1 MNILNIYKKKL
12 RIQFNYFIGKNSIL
26 SMLFSLKTLL
36 SIQAKG
42 ENNLQYSE
50 PINAL
55 RFLSAD
61 AVQKANSGHP
71 GMPMGMAEIATALW
85 SKHLKHNPLN
95 PTWFDRDRFVL
106 SNGHGSMLLYSLL
119 HLTGYKLSIEDIKDF
134 RQLKSKTPGH
144 PEYDINIGV
153 ETTTGPLGQGIANA
167 VGMAI
172 SEKMLAAQFN
182 KDDIKPIDHYTYV
195 FLGDGCLMEGISH
208 EACSFAGTHEL
219 GKLICFYDQNGISID
234 GEIDNWFTDDSV
246 KRFESYGWQTIC
258 VDGHNVE
265 EISEAISKAKEEPK
279 KPSMIFCK
287 TTIGFGSPN
296 KSGTADVHGAPLGDE
311 EIEKTREALGWQYTA
326 FEIPKD
332 VYDFWDS
339 KKSGAEKNATWENS
353 IKSYKD
359 KYPND
364 SLELERRIKGDM
376 PAKFEQNFLDFLN
389 DCNTN
394 NLPMATRKASK
405 ACLDFFVKEMPELV
419 GGSADLTPSN
429 NTFSASSTT
438 FSSENPSGNHI
449 NYGVREFG
457 MSAIMNGMVLHGGIK
472 PYGATFLVFTDY
484 ARNAVRLSA
493 LMGLPNIFVYTHDSV
508 ALGEDGPTHQPIEHM
523 VTLRS
528 TPNMDS
534 WRPADL
540 VETAVA
546 WKNAISSLSTP
557 TCLIFS
563 RQGTSAIERT
573 PEQLSSIENG
583 GYLLEEHEDPNIT
596 IVASGSEVQLAIDAA
611 QELKNES
618 INANVVSMPSL
629 DVFLKQS
636 NEIQNKIINPN
647 KPVLV
652 VECAHPNS
660 WYKIL
665 NRSDKVIGIET
676 FGESAPG
683 SELLEHFGFNKDNVI
698 QTAKSLVND

>member
-1 MNILNIYKKKL
+1 MH
-12 RIQFNYFIGKNSIL
+12 QSD
-26 SMLFSLKTLL
+26 
-36 SIQAKG
+36 
-42 ENNLQYSE
+42 

-55 RFLSAD
+55 RFLSID

-85 SKHLKHNPLN
+85 KNYLKHNPLN
-95 PTWFDRDRFVL
+95 PTWFNRDRFVL

-119 HLTGYKLSIEDIKDF
+119 HLTGYKLTIEDIKDF

-144 PEYDINIGV
+144 PEYDIDIGV

-172 SEKMLAAQFN
+172 SEKILSAEFN
-182 KDDIKPIDHYTYV
+182 KDDIKPIDHFTYA
-195 FLGDGCLMEGISH
+195 FLGDGCLMEGVSH
-208 EACSFAGTHEL
+208 EACSFAGTHNL

-234 GEIDNWFTDDSV
+234 GEIHNWFTDDSV
-246 KRFESYGWQTIC
+246 KRFDSYGWQTIC
-258 VDGHNVE
+258 VDGHNIE
-265 EISEAISKAKEEPK
+265 EVNDAIYKAKEEFN
-279 KPSMIFCK
+279 KPTMIFCK
-287 TTIGFGSPN
+287 TIIGFGAPN
-296 KSGTADVHGAPLGDE
+296 KSGTADVHGAPLGEDE
-311 EIEKTREALGWQYTA
+311 IKNTREALDWKYPP
-326 FEIPKD
+326 FELSNDI
-332 VYDFWDS
+332 YEYWDS
-339 KKSGAEKNATWENS
+339 KDIGADVNS
-353 IKSYKD
+353 KWDNLIESYIE
-359 KYPND
+359 KYPKEASELHRRINGDAPNNFETIFKEFLDECNSND
-364 SLELERRIKGDM
+364 SS
-376 PAKFEQNFLDFLN
+376 
-389 DCNTN
+389 
-394 NLPMATRKASK
+394 MATRKASK
-405 ACLDFFVKEMPELV
+405 VCLDFFVKEMPELI

-438 FSSENPSGNHI
+438 FSNENPSGNHI

-528 TPNMDS
+528 TPNLNN

-540 VETAVA
+540 VETAIA
-546 WKNAISSLSTP
+546 WKNAVDSKTTP

-563 RQGTSAIERT
+563 RQETSAIQRT
-573 PEQLSSIENG
+573 QELISSIQFG
-583 GYLLEEHEDPNIT
+583 GYLLEENNDHKIT
-596 IVASGSEVQLAIDAA
+596 IVASGSEVQLALDAA
-611 QELKNES
+611 EELNNSS
-618 INANVVSMPSL
+618 ISTNVVSMPSL
-629 DVFLKQS
+629 DIFLEQS
-636 NEIQNKIINPN
+636 EEYKNKVIDSN

-652 VECAHPNS
+652 VECGHPNS
-660 WYKIL
+660 WFRIL
-665 NRSDKVIGIET
+665 NRNDKVIGIES

-683 SELLEHFGFNKDNVI
+683 NELLEHFGFTKQNVI
-698 QTAKSLVND
+698 EKAKSLIND

>member
-1 MNILNIYKKKL
+1 MQQSDY
-12 RIQFNYFIGKNSIL
+12 
-26 SMLFSLKTLL
+26 
-36 SIQAKG
+36 
-42 ENNLQYSE
+42 
-50 PINAL
+50 INVL

-85 SKHLKHNPLN
+85 SKHLRHNPNN
-95 PTWFDRDRFVL
+95 PTWFNRDRFVL

-119 HLTGYKLSIEDIKDF
+119 HLTGYDLSVNDIKDF
-134 RQLKSKTPGH
+134 RKLKSKTPGH
-144 PEYDINIGV
+144 PEYDIDIGI

-167 VGMAI
+167 VGMAVA
-172 SEKMLAAQFN
+172 EKILAAEFN
-182 KDDIKPIDHYTYV
+182 KDDIKPIDHFTYV

-208 EACSFAGTHEL
+208 EACSFAGTHNL

-234 GEIDNWFTDDSV
+234 GEIEHWFTDDSV

-258 VDGHNVE
+258 VDGHDIE
-265 EISEAISKAKEEPK
+265 DIDGAILKAKEEVN
-279 KPSMIFCK
+279 KPTMIFCK
-287 TTIGFGSPN
+287 TTIGYGSPN

-311 EIEKTREALGWQYTA
+311 ELKETREVLGWNYKP
-326 FEIPKD
+326 FEVPQE
-332 VYDFWDS
+332 VYDFWNFKEEGASFNDS
-339 KKSGAEKNATWENS
+339 WNKLIKDYEK
-353 IKSYKD
+353 

-364 SLELERRIKGDM
+364 SSELHRRIDGHL
-376 PAKFEQNFLDFLN
+376 PNNFQESYESFLN
-389 DCNTN
+389 ECNSN
-394 NLPMATRKASK
+394 NLSMATRKASK
-405 ACLDFFVKEMPELV
+405 ACLDFFVKEMPELI

-429 NTFSASSTT
+429 NTFSSSSST
-438 FSSENPSGNHI
+438 FSNENASGNHI

-457 MSAIMNGMVLHGGIK
+457 MSAIMNGMVLHGAIK

-493 LMGLPNIFVYTHDSV
+493 LMKLPNIFVYTHDSV

-528 TPNMDS
+528 TPNLNN

-546 WKNAISSLSTP
+546 WKSAVSSQKTP
-557 TCLIFS
+557 TCLIYS
-563 RQGTSAIERT
+563 RQGTSAIKRT
-573 PEQLSSIENG
+573 PDQISMIDMG
-583 GYLLEEHEDPNIT
+583 GYLLEESNNLDLT
-596 IVASGSEVQLAIDAA
+596 IVASGSEVQLALDAA
-611 QELKNES
+611 KELKNDS
-618 INANVVSMPSL
+618 INANVVSMPCL
-629 DVFLKQS
+629 DIFLDQDK
-636 NEIQNKIINPN
+636 EYQNKIINPE

-660 WYKIL
+660 WYRIL
-665 NRSDKVIGIET
+665 NRNDKVIGIET

-683 SELLEHFGFNKDNVI
+683 SELLNHFGFNIDNVI
-698 QTAKSLVND
+698 KTAKSLIND

>member
-1 MNILNIYKKKL
+1 M
-12 RIQFNYFIGKNSIL
+12 RQSD
-26 SMLFSLKTLL
+26 
-36 SIQAKG
+36 
-42 ENNLQYSE
+42 

-55 RFLSAD
+55 RFLSID

-85 SKHLKHNPLN
+85 KNHLQHNPLN
-95 PTWFDRDRFVL
+95 PTWFNRDRFVL

-119 HLTGYKLSIEDIKDF
+119 HLTGYALSIDDIKDF
-134 RQLKSKTPGH
+134 RQLRSKTPGH
-144 PEYDINIGV
+144 PEYDLDTGI
-153 ETTTGPLGQGIANA
+153 ETTTGPLGQGIGNA

-172 SEKMLAAQFN
+172 SEKILAAEFN
-182 KDDIKPIDHYTYV
+182 KEDIKPIDHYTYV
-195 FLGDGCLMEGISH
+195 FLGDGCLMEGVSH
-208 EACSFAGTHEL
+208 EACSFASTHNL

-234 GEIDNWFTDDSV
+234 GEIENWFTDDSV
-246 KRFESYGWQTIC
+246 KRFDGYGWQTIC

-265 EISEAISKAKEEPK
+265 DINEAIVKAKNETN

-311 EIEKTREALGWQYTA
+311 EIEKTRKALDWQYSP
-326 FEIPKD
+326 FEVPEDIYEFWNSKD
-332 VYDFWDS
+332 SGNKVNANWD
-339 KKSGAEKNATWENS
+339 EIVKNYQE
-353 IKSYKD
+353 
-359 KYPND
+359 KYPD
-364 SLELERRIKGDM
+364 ESIELLRRIKGQM
-376 PAKFEQNFLDFLN
+376 PENFEENFKAFLD
-389 DCNTN
+389 DCNLN
-394 NLPMATRKASK
+394 NPSMATRKASK
-405 ACLDFFVKEMPELV
+405 ACLDFFVKEMPELI

-429 NTFSASSTT
+429 NTYSASSST
-438 FSSENPSGNHI
+438 FSNKNPSGNHI

-528 TPNMDS
+528 TPNLNN

-546 WKNAISSLSTP
+546 WKDAVSSTKTP

-563 RQGTSAIERT
+563 RQGTSAITRT
-573 PEQLSSIENG
+573 PEQLNSIQMG
-583 GYLLEEHEDPNIT
+583 GYLLKANDTSDIT
-596 IVASGSEVQLAIDAA
+596 IVASGSELQLALDASV
-611 QELKNES
+611 ELEKDS

-629 DVFLKQS
+629 DIFLEQS
-636 NEIQNKIINPN
+636 EEFQNTIIDTS

-652 VECAHPNS
+652 VECGHPNS

-665 NRSDKVIGIET
+665 NRSDKVIGIES

-683 SELLEHFGFNKDNVI
+683 NVLLEHFGFTLENVVG
-698 QTAKSLVND
+698 TAKSLIDD

>member
-1 MNILNIYKKKL
+1 M
-12 RIQFNYFIGKNSIL
+12 RQSD
-26 SMLFSLKTLL
+26 
-36 SIQAKG
+36 
-42 ENNLQYSE
+42 

-55 RFLSAD
+55 RFLSID

-85 SKHLKHNPLN
+85 KNHLQHNPLN
-95 PTWFDRDRFVL
+95 PTWFNRDRFVL

-119 HLTGYKLSIEDIKDF
+119 HLTGYALSIDDIKDF
-134 RQLKSKTPGH
+134 RQLRSKTPGH
-144 PEYDINIGV
+144 PEYDLDTGI
-153 ETTTGPLGQGIANA
+153 ETTTGPLGQGIGNA

-172 SEKMLAAQFN
+172 SEKILAAEFN
-182 KDDIKPIDHYTYV
+182 KEDIKPIDHYTYV
-195 FLGDGCLMEGISH
+195 FLGDGCLMEGVSH
-208 EACSFAGTHEL
+208 EACSFASTHNL

-234 GEIDNWFTDDSV
+234 GEIENWFTDDSV
-246 KRFESYGWQTIC
+246 KRFDGYGWQTIC

-265 EISEAISKAKEEPK
+265 DINEAIVKAKNETN

-311 EIEKTREALGWQYTA
+311 EIEKTRKALDWQYSP
-326 FEIPKD
+326 FEVPEDIYEFWNSKD
-332 VYDFWDS
+332 SGNKVNANWD
-339 KKSGAEKNATWENS
+339 EIVKNYQE
-353 IKSYKD
+353 
-359 KYPND
+359 KYPD
-364 SLELERRIKGDM
+364 ESIELLRRIKGQM
-376 PAKFEQNFLDFLN
+376 PENFEENFKAFLD
-389 DCNTN
+389 DCNLN
-394 NLPMATRKASK
+394 NPSMATRKASK
-405 ACLDFFVKEMPELV
+405 ACLDFFVKEMPELI

-429 NTFSASSTT
+429 NTYSASSST
-438 FSSENPSGNHI
+438 FSNKNPSGNHI

-528 TPNMDS
+528 TPNLNN

-546 WKNAISSLSTP
+546 WKDAVCSTKTP

-563 RQGTSAIERT
+563 RQGTSAITRT
-573 PEQLSSIENG
+573 PEQLNSIQMG
-583 GYLLEEHEDPNIT
+583 GYLLKANENSDIT
-596 IVASGSEVQLAIDAA
+596 IVASGSELQLALDASA
-611 QELKNES
+611 ELENDS

-629 DVFLKQS
+629 DIFLEQS
-636 NEIQNKIINPN
+636 EEFQNTIIDTS

-652 VECAHPNS
+652 VECGHPNS

-665 NRSDKVIGIET
+665 NRSDKVIGIES

-683 SELLEHFGFNKDNVI
+683 DVLLEHFGFTLENVVG
-698 QTAKSLVND
+698 TAKSLIDD

>member
-1 MNILNIYKKKL
+1 MQQN
-12 RIQFNYFIGKNSIL
+12 NS
-26 SMLFSLKTLL
+26 
-36 SIQAKG
+36 
-42 ENNLQYSE
+42 
-50 PINAL
+50 INAL

-85 SKHLKHNPLN
+85 SKHLKHNPSN
-95 PTWFDRDRFVL
+95 PRWFNRDRFVL

-119 HLTGYKLSIEDIKDF
+119 HLTGYNLSIDDLKDF

-144 PEYDINIGV
+144 PEYDIDIGV

-172 SEKMLAAQFN
+172 SEKILAAEFN
-182 KDDIKPIDHYTYV
+182 EEDIKPIDHYTYV
-195 FLGDGCLMEGISH
+195 FLGDGCLMEGVSH
-208 EACSFAGTHEL
+208 EACSFAGTHNL

-234 GEIDNWFTDDSV
+234 GEIEHWFTDDSI
-246 KRFESYGWQTIC
+246 KRFNSYGWHTIS

-265 EISEAISKAKEEPK
+265 EIEKAIEEAKKESD

-296 KSGTADVHGAPLGDE
+296 KSGTADVHGAPLGEE
-311 EIEKTREALGWQYTA
+311 EINKTREALGWTYEP
-326 FEIPKD
+326 FELPED
-332 VYDFWDS
+332 VYEFW
-339 KKSGAEKNATWENS
+339 NATEKGSSLNLDWDNLMS
-353 IKSYKD
+353 SYEE
-359 KYPND
+359 KYPEK
-364 SLELERRIKGDM
+364 SKELNRRIIGDL
-376 PAKFEQNFLDFLN
+376 PQSFKYDFDKFLAECDK
-389 DCNTN
+389 N
-394 NLPMATRKASK
+394 NSAMATRKASK
-405 ACLDFFVKEMPELV
+405 ACLDFFVKEMPELI

-429 NTFSASSTT
+429 NTFSASSST
-438 FSSENPSGNHI
+438 FSNENPSGNHI

-528 TPNMDS
+528 TPNLNN

-546 WKNAISSLSTP
+546 WKEAVSSQLTP

-563 RQGTSAIERT
+563 RQGTSPISRT
-573 PEQLSSIENG
+573 TEQISNIQKG
-583 GYLLEEHEDPNIT
+583 GYLLETNSDPHLT
-596 IVASGSEVQLAIDAA
+596 IVATGSEVQLAIDAA
-611 QELKNES
+611 NELKTDS
-618 INANVVSMPSL
+618 IKANVVSMPSL
-629 DVFLKQS
+629 DIFMQQK
-636 NEIQNKIINPN
+636 EDFQNSIIDPN
-647 KPVLV
+647 KPILV
-652 VECAHPNS
+652 VECSHPNS

-665 NRSDKVIGIET
+665 NRGDMVIGIES

-683 SELLEHFGFNKDNVI
+683 NELLKHFGFTKENVI
-698 QTAKSLVND
+698 DAAKSLING

>member
-1 MNILNIYKKKL
+1 
-12 RIQFNYFIGKNSIL
+12 
-26 SMLFSLKTLL
+26 MLFSLKTLL

-265 EISEAISKAKEEPK
+265 EISEAISKAKEESK

-311 EIEKTREALGWQYTA
+311 EIEKTREALGWQYPA

>member
-1 MNILNIYKKKL
+1 MQK
-12 RIQFNYFIGKNSIL
+12 SD
-26 SMLFSLKTLL
+26 
-36 SIQAKG
+36 
-42 ENNLQYSE
+42 

-55 RFLSAD
+55 RFLSID

-71 GMPMGMAEIATALW
+71 GMPMGMAEIATTLW
-85 SKHLKHNPLN
+85 SKHLNHNPLN
-95 PTWFDRDRFVL
+95 PNWFNRDRFVL

-119 HLTGYKLSIEDIKDF
+119 HLSGYDLSIDDIKDF

-144 PEYDINIGV
+144 PEYDIRTGV

-172 SEKMLAAQFN
+172 SEKILSAEFN
-182 KDDIKPIDHYTYV
+182 KGDINPIDHFTYV

-208 EACSFAGTHEL
+208 EACSFAGTHKL

-234 GEIDNWFTDDSV
+234 GEIENWFTDDSM
-246 KRFESYGWQTIC
+246 KRFESYGWHTIS

-265 EISEAISKAKEEPK
+265 EINQAILEAKDESE
-279 KPSMIFCK
+279 KPSMIFCR

-296 KSGTADVHGAPLGDE
+296 KSGTADVHGSPLGEE
-311 EIEKTREALGWQYTA
+311 EIEKTRKALEWNFPA
-326 FEIPKD
+326 FEVPKD
-332 VYDFWDS
+332 VYEFWNS
-339 KKSGAEKNATWENS
+339 KETGRLKNTKWEDLINN
-353 IKSYKD
+353 YNE
-359 KYPND
+359 KYPNEG
-364 SLELERRIKGDM
+364 LELKRRIEGRLPEGFQKTYD
-376 PAKFEQNFLDFLN
+376 NFLN
-389 DCNTN
+389 DCNTDN
-394 NLPMATRKASK
+394 SPMATRKASK
-405 ACLDFFVKEMPELV
+405 VCLDFFVKTLPELI

-429 NTFSASSTT
+429 NTFSNSSST
-438 FSSENPSGNHI
+438 FSNENPSGNHI

-457 MSAIMNGMVLHGGIK
+457 MSAIMNGMVLHGGIR

-528 TPNMDS
+528 TPNLNN

-540 VETAVA
+540 VETAAA
-546 WKNAISSLSTP
+546 WKNAVSSKKTP

-563 RQGTSAIERT
+563 RQGTSSINRT
-573 PEQLSSIENG
+573 KEQLEEVDKG
-583 GYLLEEHEDPNIT
+583 GYLLRSNENPNIT
-596 IVASGSEVQLAIDAA
+596 IIASGSEVQLALDAEE
-611 QELKNES
+611 ELKKES
-618 INANVVSMPSL
+618 IQANIVSMPSL
-629 DVFLKQS
+629 DVFLSQDRDF
-636 NEIQNKIINPN
+636 QNKVINPK

-652 VECAHPNS
+652 IECAHPNS

-683 SELLEHFGFNKDNVI
+683 NELLEHFGFNIENVI
-698 QTAKSLVND
+698 NTAKSLLND